1 MGIRARGPSQK
12 DGGTESENVS
22 TPEAVASSPEPKELD
37 KVREILFGAQAV
49 EFDRRLSAVEQELR
63 AQIREEISALERRV
77 KHEVDAITERM
88 NGEER
93 ERRSGDG
100 DLLAKLVELSKTLEM
115 RIAEFNK
122 KSEQA
127 QGALRDQLLSQS
139 NLLSDAI
146 QQRHDEATA
155 LMNDGLRDLRE
166 AKTDR
171 GTLSSLLMDV
181 AMRLKGE
188 EESGAAQD

>member
-1 MGIRARGPSQK
+1 MGIGARGTSHKNEPQAVATSAA
-12 DGGTESENVS
+12 GGTQA
-22 TPEAVASSPEPKELD
+22 PQELE

-49 EFDRRLSAVEQELR
+49 EFDRRLSALEQELR

-93 ERRSGDG
+93 ERRTGDG
-100 DLLAKLVELSKTLEM
+100 GLLAKLVELSKTLEM
-115 RIAEFNK
+115 RISEFDK
-122 KSEQA
+122 KSQ
-127 QGALRDQLLSQS
+127 QSHGALRDQLLSQS

-155 LMNDGLRDLRE
+155 LMNDGLRDLRDV
-166 AKTDR
+166 KTDR

-181 AMRLKGE
+181 AMRLKGDE
-188 EESGAAQD
+188 EPTDTPKE